1 MDNAESALGEDEKCE
16 PSVASHCT
24 DLVSVRKGEEE
35 EPEEAVDNLA
45 LFTDTDASPEDAA
58 YVSKLEG
65 LGPII
70 LNTDGTMG
78 RIPNW
83 SEYTDTEKEQAIRLI
98 SARNK
103 KRKEALLLAKQTAVL
118 PTCEESDT

>member
-1 MDNAESALGEDEKCE
+1 MSNIESTHEAEEERQS
-16 PSVASHCT
+16 PVAAHCT
-24 DLVSVRKGEEE
+24 DIVSVRKGEEE
-35 EPEEAVDNLA
+35 ADEPEDTLSMFDDVATEA
-45 LFTDTDASPEDAA
+45 EDSQ

-83 SEYTDTEKEQAIRLI
+83 SEYTASEKEQAIRLI

-103 KRKEALLLAKQTAVL
+103 KRKEALLLARQASATK
-118 PTCEESDT
+118 

>member
-1 MDNAESALGEDEKCE
+1 MMNNAEPALGEDEKCE
-16 PSVASHCT
+16 LSGASHCT
-24 DLVSVRKGEEE
+24 DLVSVGKGEEE
-35 EPEEAVDNLA
+35 PEVAVDNLA
-45 LFTDTDASPEDAA
+45 LFTDTDAGSEDTA

-70 LNTDGTMG
+70 LNSDGTMG

-103 KRKEALLLAKQTAVL
+103 KRKEALLLAKQTAVS
-118 PTCEESDT
+118 P

>member
-1 MDNAESALGEDEKCE
+1 MSNVGSTAEEEKGDVSS
-16 PSVASHCT
+16 PTHCT
-24 DLVSVRKGEEE
+24 DLVSVRKGEE
-35 EPEEAVDNLA
+35 PEEAVDDLS
-45 LFTDTDASPEDAA
+45 LFGENDVNSEDNQ
-58 YVSKLEG
+58 YVSRLEG

-83 SEYTDTEKEQAIRLI
+83 SEYTESEKEQAIRLI

-103 KRKEALLLAKQTAVL
+103 RRKDALLLQRQASSL
-118 PTCEESDT
+118 PSIGESEA

>member
-1 MDNAESALGEDEKCE
+1 MSTDKASREEEGKQDL
-16 PSVASHCT
+16 SVASNCT

-35 EPEEAVDNLA
+35 PEEAVDNLS
-45 LFTDTDASPEDAA
+45 LFADTDAGADDSA

-83 SEYTDTEKEQAIRLI
+83 SEYTDNEKEQAIRLI

-103 KRKEALLLAKQTAVL
+103 KRKDALLLAKSASAL
-118 PTCEESDT
+118 PNCEKHDT

>member
-1 MDNAESALGEDEKCE
+1 MMNNAEPALGEDEKSKL
-16 PSVASHCT
+16 SVASHCT

-35 EPEEAVDNLA
+35 PEEAVDNLA
-45 LFTDTDASPEDAA
+45 LFSDADVNPEDTA

-70 LNTDGTMG
+70 LNSDGTMG

-103 KRKEALLLAKQTAVL
+103 KRKEALLLAKQTAVS
-118 PTCEESDT
+118 PCCEENDV

>member
-1 MDNAESALGEDEKCE
+1 MSGSTTSNDEGSGQ
-16 PSVASHCT
+16 PCT
-24 DLVSVRKGEEE
+24 DIVSVHQSTNDSDS
-35 EPEEAVDNLA
+35 VDPVSSNLA
-45 LFTDTDASPEDAA
+45 LFDDAEVDPSDSA

-83 SEYTDTEKEQAIRLI
+83 SEYTDAEKVQAMRLI
-98 SARNK
+98 GARNK
-103 KRKEALLLAKQTAVL
+103 KRKEALLLARRAEAEAV
-118 PTCEESDT
+118 TQEGTEGAV